1 MTEGMQSRG
10 PLAWMAGN
18 SVAANLVM
26 LLFLVG
32 GLIMAKNVK
41 QEVFPEFTTDT
52 VRVSIPYPGAS
63 PEEVEEGII
72 LAVEE
77 AVQDLEGVK
86 EISST
91 ASEGSGMVTVEA
103 LEGADLT
110 RLWQDVESEVNRIT
124 TFPDEAEDP
133 VVSIGSHKRGVLTLA
148 LSGTDDE
155 LVLRETAEMVRD
167 ELLQDEGVTQVELS
181 GVRDFEIQIEIS
193 QTTLRRYDLTLDDV
207 AGIIARS
214 SVDLGGGTL
223 KTSSGD
229 ILVRVKDRRN
239 SALEYENIPVISREN
254 GSQVLLSDIARV
266 STGFEEVDSWSR
278 VNGWD
283 AVMIEVYRIGGQTPI
298 AVSEAAR
305 SVVDRLNQTMPGNL
319 SLEVLRDRSEIFGQR
334 AQLLLKNAYLG
345 LGLVFILLALFLEAR
360 LAFWVSLGIP
370 ISFLGSFLFLAATPF
385 SVNMITM
392 FAFIVTLGIVVDDA
406 IVVGE
411 NIYHHRRAGRSMA
424 ESAVIGTREVAMPV
438 VFSVLTNMVAFTPMF
453 FIPGVMGKIFKFIPM
468 VVVCVFAVS
477 LIESLFVLPAHLAHI
492 GEKRQAGPLEVLSRW
507 QQGFSTWVEKVISHG
522 YGPVLGR
529 ALANRYVVL
538 ALGIAV
544 LSATL
549 GFVRSGRMGF
559 VLFPTVESDYAFVQ
573 ATLPS
578 GPSRDRL
585 KEVEARLTSS
595 AQEVIE
601 TFGGTDLATALL
613 TVVDENSVQA
623 RIYLTDPETR
633 PASTSEVTREWRQRT
648 GQISGLQSI
657 TFEAD
662 RGGPG
667 GGKGLTIRLSHRDR
681 DLLEQAGRDL
691 AEALSRYSGVSD
703 IDDGSASGK
712 DQFDIHLSRL
722 GERLGL
728 TSRDVANQ
736 VRHAFYGAE
745 AKKQQQGRNEVTVR
759 VRYPEDERRNPDT
772 LEDMVLRTPQGEI
785 LLRDAARIVPGQ
797 AYTAIT
803 RTDGRRVVTVTA
815 NVTPRSR
822 AEQILSG
829 LKADVLPELKKA
841 VPGLTYSFEGRQA
854 DIQESVSSLM
864 QGLLL
869 ALLGLYGLLAIPFRS
884 YFQPLIIMICIPFG
898 MVGAVIGHLL
908 MGYSLSVMSLFGIVA
923 LTGVVINDS
932 LILIHFANLLRK
944 QEHSIFRAV
953 QLAGM
958 QRFRPILLTTL
969 TTFGGLSPMI
979 LETSRQARFLIPMA
993 VSLGFGLLFA
1003 TLIILFLIPCVY
1015 LILEDLAGLLKR
1027 KPAADSDP
1035 AGIRS

>member
-1 MTEGMQSRG
+1 MTGQQERRG
-10 PLAWMAGN
+10 PIAWMAGN
-18 SVAANLVM
+18 SVAANLIM

-41 QEVFPEFTTDT
+41 QEVFPEFSTDT

-63 PEEVEEGII
+63 PEEVEEGIV

-77 AVQDLEGVK
+77 AVQGLEGIK

-91 ASEGSGMVTVEA
+91 AAEGLGRVTVEA
-103 LEGADLT
+103 LEGGDLS
-110 RLWQDVESEVNRIT
+110 RLWQDVDSEVNRIT

-133 VVSIGSHKRGVLTLA
+133 QISIGSHKRWVLTLA
-148 LSGTDDE
+148 LFGARNE
-155 LVLRETAEMVRD
+155 LVLREAADMVRD

-193 QTTLRRYDLTLDDV
+193 QATLRRFDLTLEQV
-207 AGIIARS
+207 AAIIARS

-223 KTSSGD
+223 KTEGGD
-229 ILVRVKDRRN
+229 ILVRVRDRRN
-239 SALEYENIPVISREN
+239 SAREYENIPIISKEN
-254 GSQVLLSDIARV
+254 GSLVLLGDIAEVR
-266 STGFEEVDSWSR
+266 TGFEETDSWSR

-283 AVMIEVYRIGGQTPI
+283 AVMIEVSRVGDQTPMQ
-298 AVSEAAR
+298 VSKAAR
-305 SVVDRLNQTMPGNL
+305 AVIERLNQTMPGSL
-319 SLEVLRDRSEIFGQR
+319 TLEVLRDRSEVFAQR
-334 AQLLLKNAYLG
+334 ADLLLKNALLG
-345 LGLVFILLALFLEAR
+345 LGLVFILLALFLETR

-370 ISFLGSFLFLAATPF
+370 ISFLGSFIFLSATPF

-411 NIYHHRRAGRSMA
+411 NIYHHRRAGKSMREA
-424 ESAVIGTREVAMPV
+424 AVCGAREVAMPV

-453 FIPGVMGKIFKFIPM
+453 FIPGVMGKIFKFIPL

-477 LIESLFVLPAHLAHI
+477 LIESLFVLPSHLAHI
-492 GEKRQAGPLEVLSRW
+492 GEKRQSGPLEALSRW
-507 QQGFSTWVEKVISHG
+507 QQGFSTRVERLITHG
-522 YGPVLGR
+522 YGPVLSR
-529 ALANRYVVL
+529 ALTHRYLVL

-544 LSATL
+544 LTATL

-559 VLFPTVESDYAFVQ
+559 VLFPTVESDHAFAL
-573 ATLPS
+573 ATMPS
-578 GPSRDRL
+578 GPSRKQLLDVESRL
-585 KEVEARLTSS
+585 TASAQKVIARL
-595 AQEVIE
+595 
-601 TFGGTDLATALL
+601 GGAKLATALL
-613 TVVDENSVQA
+613 TVVNENSVEA
-623 RIYLTDPETR
+623 RIYLTDPGLR
-633 PASTSEVTREWRQRT
+633 PAGTLEVTRQWREAT
-648 GQISGLQSI
+648 GQIPGLESI

-681 DLLEQAGRDL
+681 DILEQAGRDL
-691 AEALSRYSGVSD
+691 AAELKRFNGVSD

-712 DQFDIHLSRL
+712 DQFDIHLSPL
-722 GERLGL
+722 GERLRL
-728 TSRDVANQ
+728 TSRDLANQ

-759 VRYPEDERRNPDT
+759 VRYPEHERGNPDT
-772 LEDMVLRTPQGEI
+772 LQDMILQTQNGEV

-797 AYTAIT
+797 AYTSIN
-803 RTDGRRVVTVTA
+803 RINGRRVVNVTA
-815 NVTPRSR
+815 NVTPRPR
-822 AEQILSG
+822 TEQIIASLRAS
-829 LKADVLPELKKA
+829 VLPELKAA
-841 VPGLTYSFEGRQA
+841 VPGLSFSFEGRQA
-854 DIQESVSSLM
+854 DIQESVSSLI

-869 ALLGLYGLLAIPFRS
+869 ALLGLYGLLAVPFRS
-884 YFQPLIIMICIPFG
+884 YIQPMIIMICIPFG
-898 MVGAVIGHLL
+898 MVGAVFGHLL

-944 QEHSIFRAV
+944 KGHSIFRAV

-993 VSLGFGLLFA
+993 LSLGFGLLFA

-1015 LILEDLAGLLKR
+1015 LMMEDFITLLG
-1027 KPAADSDP
+1027 PSP
-1035 AGIRS
+1035 IEESS

>member
-1 MTEGMQSRG
+1 MTGRQERRG
-10 PLAWMAGN
+10 PIAWMAGN
-18 SVAANLVM
+18 SVAANLIM
-26 LLFLVG
+26 LVFLVG

-41 QEVFPEFTTDT
+41 QEVFPEFSTDT
-52 VRVSIPYPGAS
+52 VSVRIPYPGAS
-63 PEEVEEGII
+63 PEEVEEGIV

-77 AVQDLEGVK
+77 AVQGLEGIK

-91 ASEGSGMVTVEA
+91 AAEGLAQVTVEA
-103 LEGADLT
+103 LEGADLS

-133 VVSIGSHKRGVLTLA
+133 QVSIGSHKRWVLTLA
-148 LSGTDDE
+148 LFGARDE
-155 LVLRETAEMVRD
+155 LVLREAADMVRD
-167 ELLQDEGVTQVELS
+167 ELLQDEGVTQVDLS

-193 QTTLRRYDLTLDDV
+193 QTTLRRYGLTLEQV
-207 AGIIARS
+207 AAIIARS

-223 KTSSGD
+223 KTEGGD
-229 ILVRVKDRRN
+229 ILVRVRDRRN
-239 SALEYENIPVISREN
+239 SAREYENIPVISKEN
-254 GSQVLLSDIARV
+254 GSRVLLKDIAEVR
-266 STGFEEVDSWSR
+266 TGFEEIDSWSR

-283 AVMIEVYRIGGQTPI
+283 AVMIEVFRVGDQTPMQ
-298 AVSEAAR
+298 VSKAAR
-305 SVVDRLNQTMPGNL
+305 AVIERLNQTMPGNL
-319 SLEVLRDRSEIFGQR
+319 TLEVLRDRSEIFAQR
-334 AQLLLKNAYLG
+334 ADLLLKNALLG
-345 LGLVFILLALFLEAR
+345 LGLVFILLALFLETR

-370 ISFLGSFLFLAATPF
+370 ISFLGSFIFLSATPF

-411 NIYHHRRAGRSMA
+411 NIYHHRRAGKSMREA
-424 ESAVIGTREVAMPV
+424 AVFGAREVAMPV
-438 VFSVLTNMVAFTPMF
+438 IFSVLTNMVAFTPMF
-453 FIPGVMGKIFKFIPM
+453 FIPGVMGKIFKFIPV

-477 LIESLFVLPAHLAHI
+477 LIESLFVLPSHLAHI
-492 GEKRQAGPLEVLSRW
+492 GEKRQTGPLETLSRW
-507 QQGFSTWVEKVISHG
+507 QQGFSTLVERLITHG
-522 YGPVLGR
+522 YGPVLAR
-529 ALANRYVVL
+529 ALTHRYLVL

-544 LSATL
+544 LTATL

-559 VLFPTVESDYAFVQ
+559 VLFPTVESDHAFAQ

-578 GPSRDRL
+578 GPSRNQL
-585 KEVEARLTSS
+585 LEVESRLTDS
-595 AQEVIE
+595 AREVIAGL
-601 TFGGTDLATALL
+601 GGEKLATALL
-613 TVVDENSVQA
+613 TVVNENSVEA
-623 RIYLTDPETR
+623 RIYLTDPEIR
-633 PASTSEVTREWRQRT
+633 PAGTSEVTRQWREAT
-648 GQISGLQSI
+648 GQIPGLEAI

-681 DLLEQAGRDL
+681 DILEQAGRDL
-691 AEALSRYSGVSD
+691 AAELSRFNGVSD

-712 DQFDIHLSRL
+712 DQFDIHLSPL

-728 TSRDVANQ
+728 TSRDLANQ

-759 VRYPEDERRNPDT
+759 VRYLESERGNPDT
-772 LEDMVLRTPQGEI
+772 LQNMILQTQNGEV

-797 AYTAIT
+797 AYTSIN
-803 RTDGRRVVTVTA
+803 RINGRRVVNVTA
-815 NVTPRSR
+815 NVTPRPR
-822 AEQILSG
+822 TEQIIASLRAS
-829 LKADVLPELKKA
+829 VLPELKTA
-841 VPGLTYSFEGRQA
+841 VPGLSFSFEGRQA
-854 DIQESVSSLM
+854 DIQESVSSLI

-869 ALLGLYGLLAIPFRS
+869 ALLGLYGLLAVPFRS
-884 YFQPLIIMICIPFG
+884 YIQPMIIMICIPFG
-898 MVGAVIGHLL
+898 MVGAVFGHLL

-944 QEHSIFRAV
+944 KEHSIFKAV

-993 VSLGFGLLFA
+993 LSLGFGLLFA

-1015 LILEDLAGLLKR
+1015 LMMEDFITLLGR
-1027 KPAADSDP
+1027 GPIEGS
-1035 AGIRS
+1035 S